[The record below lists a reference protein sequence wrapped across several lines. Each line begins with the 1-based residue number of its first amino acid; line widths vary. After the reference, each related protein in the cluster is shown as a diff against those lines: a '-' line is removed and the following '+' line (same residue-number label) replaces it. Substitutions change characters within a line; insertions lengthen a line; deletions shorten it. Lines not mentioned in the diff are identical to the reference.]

1 MSLASCSKCYDII
14 DTDADPD
21 STYAEENY
29 GIKGFL
35 CEYCREIEDVQR
47 ENRNKPE

>member
-1 MSLASCSKCYDII
+1 MSMALCTHCGFFI

-21 STYAEENY
+21 STYAEEEY

-35 CEYCREIEDVQR
+35 CENCREELPRIGETA
-47 ENRNKPE
+47 